1 MNQVREKR
9 QRCDMTN
16 IANFLDYLRA
26 ELNRSE
32 RTVENYAVA
41 LREFEAFFHSL
52 AEGITW
58 ESADTDIVREWVV
71 YMIDEEDKKPATV
84 SLALSALRTF
94 YRYLMKTGKTDRN
107 PAANVKSPK
116 KAKRLPAFVKEE
128 SMSQLLDNCKFSDD
142 FEGTRNRLIIL
153 MLYLTGM
160 RRAEI
165 LGLQDKDILWQEKA
179 VKVTGKRMKQRI
191 IPVSD
196 ELLMEVRRYID
207 KRTAQFS
214 EGFEGTV
221 LLLGKKGKNLRP
233 DEIHRIVTENLS
245 MVTTQQRRSSHV
257 LRHTFATAMLNH
269 GADLQSIQQL
279 MGHESLETTQI
290 YTHLSFEELKNAYNK
305 AHPRS

>member
-1 MNQVREKR
+1 
-9 QRCDMTN
+9 MTN
-16 IANFLDYLRA
+16 IASFLDYLRA

-71 YMIDEEDKKPATV
+71 YMIDKEDKKPATV

-94 YRYLMKTGKTDRN
+94 YRYLMKTGKAATN
-107 PAANVKSPK
+107 PAANVKAPK
-116 KAKRLPAFVKEE
+116 KAKKLPTFVKEE
-128 SMSQLLDNCKFSDD
+128 NMAQLLDSCKFTDD
-142 FEGTRNRLIIL
+142 FEGTRDRLIIL
-153 MLYLTGM
+153 MLYSTGM

-165 LGLQDKDILWQEKA
+165 LGLQDKDILWGEKA

-191 IPVSD
+191 IPLSD
-196 ELLMEVRRYID
+196 ELLKEVRRYISLRNAHFSKGYD
-207 KRTAQFS
+207 GTAF
-214 EGFEGTV
+214 
-221 LLLGKKGKNLRP
+221 LIGKKDKNLRP
-233 DEIHRIVTENLS
+233 DEIHRVVTENLA
-245 MVTTQQRRSSHV
+245 MVTTQQRRSPHV

-269 GADLQSIQQL
+269 GADLQAIQQL

>member
-1 MNQVREKR
+1 MNQRRDKR

-16 IANFLDYLRA
+16 IASFLDYLRA

-41 LREFEAFFHSL
+41 LREFEAFFKSL

-58 ESADTDIVREWVV
+58 DSADTDIVREWVV

-84 SLALSALRTF
+84 SLALSALRAY
-94 YRYLMKTGKTDRN
+94 YRYLMKTGRADRN
-107 PAANVKSPK
+107 PAVNVKAPK
-116 KAKRLPAFVKEE
+116 KAKKLPVFVKEE
-128 SMSQLLDNCKFSDD
+128 NMAQLLDGCQFADD
-142 FEGTRNRLIIL
+142 FEGARDRLIIL
-153 MLYLTGM
+153 MLYSTGM

-196 ELLMEVRRYID
+196 ELLNEVRRYID
-207 KRTAQFS
+207 KRTERFCD
-214 EGFEGTV
+214 GLEGTA
-221 LLLGKKGKNLRP
+221 LLVGKKGKNLRP
-233 DEIHRIVTENLS
+233 DEIHRVVTESLS
-245 MVTTQQRRSSHV
+245 TVTTQQRRSPHV

-269 GADLQSIQQL
+269 GADLQAIQQL

>member
-1 MNQVREKR
+1 
-9 QRCDMTN
+9 MTN
-16 IANFLDYLRA
+16 IASFLDYLRA

-58 ESADTDIVREWVV
+58 ESADTEIVREWVV

-94 YRYLMKTGKTDRN
+94 YRYLMKTGKAVAN
-107 PAANVKSPK
+107 PAANVKAPK
-116 KAKRLPAFVKEE
+116 KAKKLPAFVKEE
-128 SMSQLLDNCKFSDD
+128 NMSQLLDSCTFTDD
-142 FEGTRNRLIIL
+142 FEGRRDRLIIL
-153 MLYLTGM
+153 MLYSTGM

-165 LGLQDKDILWQEKA
+165 LGLQDKDILWGEKA

-191 IPVSD
+191 IPISD
-196 ELLMEVRRYID
+196 ELLKEVRRYID
-207 KRTAQFS
+207 MRTAYFS
-214 EGFEGTV
+214 NGYEGTAF
-221 LLLGKKGKNLRP
+221 LLGKKGKDLRP
-233 DEIHRIVTENLS
+233 DEIHRIVTEKLA
-245 MVTTQQRRSSHV
+245 MVTTQQKRSPHV
-257 LRHTFATAMLNH
+257 LRHSFATAMLNH
-269 GADLQSIQQL
+269 GADLQAIQQL